1 MLGKRMVNVWV
12 VVWSM
17 NMSSILH
24 ITFDFPVV
32 LTTHSRL
39 GRVGCRAETHGVGRR
54 IFGAEEV
61 GKHRRFGCGCVG
73 WVRGKKGCGYG
84 EGIDI
89 QVRGE

>member
-1 MLGKRMVNVWV
+1 MVNVWV

-24 ITFDFPVV
+24 ITFHFPVV

-39 GRVGCRAETHGVGRR
+39 GRVGCRADTHGVGRR

-61 GKHRRFGCGCVG
+61 GKHRGEEF
-73 WVRGKKGCGYG
+73 RGLGGGPMMG
-84 EGIDI
+84 EEEG
-89 QVRGE
+89 